1 MTGTAQPVEVAAG
14 ASHGAAE
21 AIHGAAGATA
31 GAASVLAHAG
41 PGSTWQAMVVVA
53 GVVLAGYVI
62 VAASGRITI
71 ERPDDLVVPV
81 AAAAI
86 AGGIGVVGHAVL
98 SDFIGW
104 GLPLA
109 VTALLTLTLAATTP
123 LDVRLPGPLPMGA
136 LAVALVST
144 ITLYQPLTIALHPPP
159 EFLPLAE
166 DARIAIE
173 EPADEATVPAGTVE
187 VTVVTDEAS
196 IGPGGLELDELDLAR
211 PAHAGELA
219 VRRAAVDADGTTSD
233 RQRVASDPGP
243 DCTVADPCE
252 RATIDL
258 DLEPGTWR
266 ITVELRRGDGTELA
280 PTVTDHVTVEVE

>member
-1 MTGTAQPVEVAAG
+1 MIGTALPVEVVPAVVP
-14 ASHGAAE
+14 
-21 AIHGAAGATA
+21 GATT
-31 GAASVLAHAG
+31 VLAHAG

-53 GVVLAGYVI
+53 GVVLAGYVV
-62 VAASGRITI
+62 VAACGRISI

-86 AGGIGVVGHAVL
+86 AGGIGVVGHAII

-123 LDVRLPGPLPMGA
+123 LDIRLPGPLPMGA
-136 LAVALVST
+136 LAVALVSSVA
-144 ITLYQPLTIALHPPP
+144 LYQPLTIALHPPP

-166 DARIAIE
+166 DARIGIE
-173 EPADEATVPAGTVE
+173 APADDATVPTGTVE
-187 VTVVTDEAS
+187 VTVVAHEAS
-196 IGPGGLELDELDLAR
+196 IGPGRVDLDELDATR
-211 PAHAGELA
+211 PAHAGELV
-219 VRRAAVDADGTTSD
+219 VRRAAVADDGTTLD
-233 RQRVASDPGP
+233 RQRVETGPEPG
-243 DCTVADPCE
+243 CTVTDPCK
-252 RATIDL
+252 RTTVDL

-266 ITVELRRGDGTELA
+266 VTVELRRGDGTELA

>member
-1 MTGTAQPVEVAAG
+1 MTAVPVEEVV
-14 ASHGAAE
+14 
-21 AIHGAAGATA
+21 TA
-31 GAASVLAHAG
+31 VVPGTSAVLAHAG

-53 GVVLAGYVI
+53 GVVLAGYVV
-62 VAASGRITI
+62 VAAAGWITI
-71 ERPDDLVVPV
+71 ERPDDLVVPL

-86 AGGIGVVGHAVL
+86 ASGIGVVGHAII

-123 LDVRLPGPLPMGA
+123 LDLRFPGPLPMGA

-144 ITLYQPLTIALHPPP
+144 VTLHQPLTIALHPPA

-173 EPADEATVPAGTVE
+173 QPPDGATVPAGTVE
-187 VTVVTDEAS
+187 VTVITDEAS
-196 IGPGGLELDELDLAR
+196 IGPGGVDLDDLDPAR
-211 PAHAGELA
+211 PAQAGEL
-219 VRRAAVDADGTTSD
+219 VMRRAAVADDGTTFD
-233 RQRVASDPGP
+233 RQRVETGPGP
-243 DCTVADPCE
+243 DCTLADPCE
-252 RATIDL
+252 RTTVGL

-266 ITVELRRGDGTELA
+266 VTAELRRGDGTELA
-280 PTVTDHVTVEVE
+280 PTVMDHVTVEVE